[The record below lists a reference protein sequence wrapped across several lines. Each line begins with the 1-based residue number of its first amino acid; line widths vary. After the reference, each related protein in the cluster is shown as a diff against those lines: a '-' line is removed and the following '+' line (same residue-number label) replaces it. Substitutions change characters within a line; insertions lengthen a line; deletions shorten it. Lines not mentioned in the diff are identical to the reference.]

1 MECVRVSTGF
11 HFGMVGSDETSS
23 QKGITMADTIRVGII
38 GANPERS
45 WALRAHI
52 PALAALPQYTL
63 QAVSTSRRESA
74 AAAKKFHAPLAFD
87 THTDLVTHPEV
98 DLVVVSVKVPFHH
111 EL

>member
-1 MECVRVSTGF
+1 
-11 HFGMVGSDETSS
+11 
-23 QKGITMADTIRVGII
+23 MADTIRVGII

-74 AAAKKFHAPLAFD
+74 DAAAKKFHAPLAFD
-87 THTDLVTHPEV
+87 HHTDLVQR
-98 DLVVVSVKVPFHH
+98 
-111 EL
+111 